1 MKKFYLAAL
10 AFAMALP
17 SMAQELPVPSPK
29 TTINQRVGL
38 TDITLEY
45 SRPGMNGRTIFGD
58 LVPYGEI
65 WRLGANKNTMISF
78 NHPITWNGEMVPAG
92 TYSLYAIP
100 NKNTWTVIL
109 NSAIENWGTNGY
121 SQDADIS
128 RTDVN
133 VVEHATTERL
143 SITIENMQMETGEVM
158 IAWADIKVL
167 VPFTVDVHTYA
178 EANIKSAIAA
188 GEDKHRVHR
197 NAAQYYLQ
205 TGRNELALKMI
216 DQAVKDQ
223 NANWYTHFIKGQILH
238 ANGLNSEAIKSM
250 NKSIEIGE
258 REAKDKGTEFGYRV
272 MIEKEMR
279 TY

>member
-65 WRLGANKNTMISF
+65 WRLGANKNTMIFF

-100 NKNTWTVIL
+100 NENTWTIIL